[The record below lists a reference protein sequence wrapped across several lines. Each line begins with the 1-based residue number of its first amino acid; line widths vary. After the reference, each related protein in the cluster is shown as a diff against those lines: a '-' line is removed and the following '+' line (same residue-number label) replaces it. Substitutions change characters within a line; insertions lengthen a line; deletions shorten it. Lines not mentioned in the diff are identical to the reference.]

1 MPLFF
6 RAPGADSTLLDLL
19 EEYGRTIQRSTL
31 LLRDLIRD
39 YPEQGGLV
47 RDLVLCEQEGDR
59 IAHDI
64 IHRLS
69 RHTNGHPTH
78 PFEIDDGYR
87 LATALD
93 DIVDDAEAAADMFSV
108 YQVEAATDQANQL
121 ADILVAC
128 GEQLALALRALRTGS
143 DLSPFLVEI
152 HRLEND
158 GDRISRDAI
167 ASLFEIG
174 VDPLFVI
181 RWKDIYAA
189 LESAI
194 DACETVAHH
203 LEGIVLKRRR

>member
-6 RAPGADSTLLDLL
+6 RATGTDTALLDLL

-31 LLRDLIRD
+31 LLRDLVRD
-39 YPEQGGLV
+39 YPEQAGLV

-69 RHTNGHPTH
+69 RHSAAQAS

-108 YQVEAATDQANQL
+108 YQVEAATDQATQL